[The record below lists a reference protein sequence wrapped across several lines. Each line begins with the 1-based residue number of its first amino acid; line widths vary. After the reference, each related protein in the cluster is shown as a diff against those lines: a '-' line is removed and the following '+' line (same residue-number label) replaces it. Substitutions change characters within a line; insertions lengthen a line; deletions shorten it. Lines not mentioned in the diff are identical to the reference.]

1 MARTTAITKR
11 TLITKANRNMVVA
24 TALAAFVLVFALV
37 AGRAMVSQI
46 AYQQRV
52 ISAKKEALATLQAD
66 IEAVNSLELSYR
78 QFVAGNPNA
87 LGGAI
92 NGGGEQD
99 GDNARIVLDALPS
112 RYDFPALT
120 ASVEELVVGQNM
132 QILGISGTD
141 EEATQG
147 EEQSS
152 PNPSPVAMPF
162 QVQASGSYGSV
173 QDLIGAFRRSIRP
186 FQIETLEIA
195 GSESSMTVT
204 INAQT
209 FYQPEKNL
217 TITEEVVK

>member
-24 TALAAFVLVFALV
+24 TGLAAFVLVFALV
-37 AGRAMVSQI
+37 AGRAMVNQI

-52 ISAKKEALATLQAD
+52 ISAKKEALATLRAD
-66 IEAVNSLELSYR
+66 LEAVDSLQLSYQ
-78 QFVAGNPNA
+78 QFVAENPNA

-92 NGGGEQD
+92 DGEGEQD

-120 ASVEELVVGQNM
+120 TSVEELVVGQGL

-147 EEQSS
+147 EEGSS
-152 PNPSPVAMPF
+152 PNPAPVAMPF

-173 QDLIGAFRRSIRP
+173 QDLISAFRRSIRP

-217 TITEEVVK
+217 TITEEVVE